1 MTEAILWHVAVK
13 KLGFPFPPVHSL
25 GLQYGPHTL
34 EVWASTISHSAS
46 LQVCVTEAKFEM
58 RAMERS
64 GGTLLP
70 TPHGAHSR
78 AEDLPRC
85 GSLEPSGPDS
95 SPTGYFKG
103 QRFFIRQGKLRR
115 PDLAR

>member
-1 MTEAILWHVAVK
+1 MTEAILWHVAAK

-34 EVWASTISHSAS
+34 EVWASPISHSLS

-64 GGTLLP
+64 GSPLLP
-70 TPHGAHSR
+70 TPNCPHCR

-85 GSLEPSGPDS
+85 GSLEPSGPES
-95 SPTGYFKG
+95 SPTSSFKG
-103 QRFFIRQGKLRR
+103 QRFFIRRSKLRR
-115 PDLAR
+115 PD